1 MLKNPVRLMIYL
13 LPTLVFLALVV
24 FFLLGLE
31 KDPRLVKPVLIDK
44 PVAEFSL
51 PGLPDVGDGLS
62 SADLKGK
69 VSLIN
74 VFGSWCEAC
83 VAEHPM
89 LMRIKESGKVP
100 LYGID
105 WRDKPANA
113 LAWLKKHGNPYDRI
127 GFDPDSRVAIDF
139 GVTGAPETFVID
151 KAGVIRYKWSGP
163 ITEAVWRDILL
174 PLVEELAR

>member
-1 MLKNPVRLMIYL
+1 MASP
-13 LPTLVFLALVV
+13 
-24 FFLLGLE
+24 LE
-31 KDPRLVKPVLIDK
+31 AASP
-44 PVAEFSL
+44 S
-51 PGLPDVGDGLS
+51 
-62 SADLKGK
+62 
-69 VSLIN
+69 
-74 VFGSWCEAC
+74 EA
-83 VAEHPM
+83 AAS
-89 LMRIKESGKVP
+89 IS
-100 LYGID
+100 
-105 WRDKPANA
+105 NA

>member
-1 MLKNPVRLMIYL
+1 MVKNPVRLMIYL

-24 FFLLGLE
+24 FFLLGLG

-44 PVAEFSL
+44 PVAEFAL
-51 PGLPDVGDGLS
+51 PGLPEMSDGLS
-62 SADLKGK
+62 STDLKGK

-89 LMRIKESGKVP
+89 LMRIKESDKVP

-151 KAGVIRYKWSGP
+151 KQGVIRYKWSGR

-174 PLVEELAR
+174 PMVEELSR